1 MRFDKFT
8 FYSSSTC
15 YSRSMNKTD
24 SAKYLGEAQELAA
37 KVARRADEI
46 DAERQ
51 IPADLFRDM
60 ADAGF
65 FKLLVPESLGGA
77 EMQPLVFFEII
88 RIFAQADASTAW
100 CVNQN
105 NIFAT
110 DAARMPTETAHKLW
124 DDRYCVVTNGPPL
137 AGSKAVPSEGGYRLS
152 GHWDFSSGSSYS
164 TWLAARSAVE
174 GESGPHRMFLIP
186 KTDATMLDT
195 WQVNGLRGTASFSF
209 EVDDVFVPQSYTYL
223 ESQTPH
229 NDGLTFIIPKIPLF
243 AIGFGTI
250 SIALARACLDDAIK
264 LAARKSQR
272 DVAEAM
278 VNRST
283 VHREI
288 GEAEATLRAADTYLR
303 TSAMDLWN
311 SVCNRKQVDI
321 RERIDV
327 RMASTHAIRQASQVV
342 DVAYEMFGSDAIFK
356 RNLLQRRYQ
365 DMHVIIQQ
373 LQGRATNFETAGRY
387 FLGLDLGRVL

>member
-1 MRFDKFT
+1 MIKTHSDEYLDK
-8 FYSSSTC
+8 
-15 YSRSMNKTD
+15 
-24 SAKYLGEAQELAA
+24 AQDLAA
-37 KVARRADEI
+37 KVAERVDEI

-51 IPADLFRDM
+51 ISTDLFHEM

-65 FKLLVPESLGGA
+65 FRLLVPRSLGGA
-77 EMQPLVFFEII
+77 ELAPLVFFEIV
-88 RIFAQADASTAW
+88 RIFAEVDASTAW
-100 CVNQN
+100 CMNQN

-110 DAARMPTETAHKLW
+110 DAARMPYQTAHKLW
-124 DDRYCVVTNGPPL
+124 DDRYCVVTNGPPSE
-137 AGSKAVPSEGGYRLS
+137 GSKAIPTEGGYRLS

-164 TWLAARSAVE
+164 TWLAARSPVE
-174 GESGPHRMFLIP
+174 GESGPNRMFLIP

-195 WQVNGLRGTASFSF
+195 WAVNGLRGTASFSF
-209 EVDDVFVPQSYTYL
+209 ELDDVFVPESYTYL

-229 NDGLTFIIPKIPLF
+229 DDGVIFIIPKIPLF

-264 LAARKSQR
+264 LALRKSQR
-272 DVAEAM
+272 DVADAM

-303 TSAMDLWN
+303 TSAMDLWD
-311 SVCNRKQVDI
+311 SVCKRKKVDVG
-321 RERIDV
+321 ERIDV
-327 RMASTHAIRQASQVV
+327 RMASTHAIRQASEVV

-356 RNLLQRRYQ
+356 SNLLQRRYQ
-365 DMHVIIQQ
+365 DMHVIVQQ
-373 LQGRATNFETAGRY
+373 IQGRATNFETAGRY

>member
-1 MRFDKFT
+1 MIKTQTHEYLDK
-8 FYSSSTC
+8 
-15 YSRSMNKTD
+15 
-24 SAKYLGEAQELAA
+24 AQELAA
-37 KVARRADEI
+37 KVAERVDEI
-46 DAERQ
+46 DAERK
-51 IPADLFRDM
+51 ISTDLFRDI

-65 FKLLVPESLGGA
+65 FRLLVPSSLGGV
-77 EMQPLVFFEII
+77 ELPPLVFFEIV
-88 RIFAQADASTAW
+88 RIFAEVDASTAW
-100 CVNQN
+100 CINQN

-110 DAARMPTETAHKLW
+110 DAARMPYETAHKLW

-137 AGSKAVPSEGGYRLS
+137 AGSKAVPFEGGYRLS

-164 TWLAARSAVE
+164 TWLAARSSVE
-174 GESGPHRMFLIP
+174 GEPGPNRMFLIP

-209 EVDDVFVPQSYTYL
+209 ELDDVFVPQSYTYL

-229 NDGLTFIIPKIPLF
+229 DDGLTFIIPKIPLF

-250 SIALARACLDDAIK
+250 SIALARACLDDAIE

-303 TSAMDLWN
+303 TSAMDLWT
-311 SVCNRKQVDI
+311 SVCNNKQVDI
-321 RERIDV
+321 SERIDV
-327 RMASTHAIRQASQVV
+327 RMASTYAIRQASEVV